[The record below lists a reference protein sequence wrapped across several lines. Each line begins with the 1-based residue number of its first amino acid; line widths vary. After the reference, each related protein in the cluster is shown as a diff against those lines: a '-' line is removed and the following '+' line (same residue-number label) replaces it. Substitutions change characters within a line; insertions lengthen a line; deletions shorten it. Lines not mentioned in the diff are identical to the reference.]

1 MRLKQ
6 YRSQLAET
14 TDDLLRY
21 EFLRLI
27 AQEGR
32 LHFMSQIAEDNI
44 GGPST
49 STIVRLPS
57 QHGRS

>member
-1 MRLKQ
+1 MKLKQ

-21 EFLRLI
+21 EFLKLI

-32 LHFMSQIAEDNI
+32 QHFMSQITEENI
-44 GGPST
+44 GGPAKPKTVGPLS
-49 STIVRLPS
+49 RP
-57 QHGRS
+57 GGC

>member
-1 MRLKQ
+1 MILKR

-14 TDDLLRY
+14 TDDQLRH

-44 GGPST
+44 GDSSNSKTAPLLSHPG
-49 STIVRLPS
+49 
-57 QHGRS
+57 GN

>member
-1 MRLKQ
+1 MKLKQ

-32 LHFMSQIAEDNI
+32 QHFMTQIAEDNI
-44 GGPST
+44 GGPSA
-49 STIVRLPS
+49 SNIVRLPS

>member
-44 GGPST
+44 GGPSPAN
-49 STIVRLPS
+49 IVRLPS